1 MEQAPRNLAANLW
14 IVDRPFKLPYLRV
27 EVGTR
32 MTCIRLTGGRL
43 LLHSPVKLDAALR
56 QSLDALGEVKAI
68 VAPNRLHHL
77 FLAEYIT
84 SYPQARIYTAPSL
97 RKKRPDLRI
106 TGELGDEPQ
115 NEWRGEIEQQLFRG
129 APRLNEVVFFHPATR
144 TLVLTDLAFNIS
156 KNAAKRSP
164 LFYWLWDVGHFGPH
178 RFVRLRGIR
187 DWPAAGASVERI
199 LRWDFDRIIVSHGDV
214 VESGGYEQFASAFAF
229 LRNQRNERH
238 AQ

>member
-1 MEQAPRNLAANLW
+1 MERAPRNLAANLW
-14 IVDRPFKLPYLRV
+14 VVDRPFKLPYVRV

-32 MTCIRLTGGRL
+32 MTCIRLTGGWL
-43 LLHSPVKLDAALR
+43 VLHSPVKLDAALR
-56 QSLDALGEVKAI
+56 QSLDALGEIKAI

-84 SYPQARIYTAPSL
+84 SYPHARVYTAPSL

-115 NEWRGEIEQQLFRG
+115 NEWRGEIEQHLFRG

-144 TLVLTDLAFNIS
+144 TLVLADLAFNIS

-164 LFYWLWDVGHFGPH
+164 LFCWLWDVGHFGPH

-187 DWPAAGASVERI
+187 DRVAAQASVERI

-214 VESGGYEQFASAFAF
+214 LESGGYEQFASAFAF
-229 LRNQRNERH
+229 LRSI
-238 AQ
+238 

>member
-1 MEQAPRNLAANLW
+1 MERAPRNLAANLW
-14 IVDRPFKLPYLRV
+14 VVDRPFKLPYVRV

-43 LLHSPVKLDAALR
+43 VLHSPVKLDAALR
-56 QSLDALGEVKAI
+56 QSLDALGEIKAI

-84 SYPQARIYTAPSL
+84 SYPQARVYTAPSL

-106 TGELGDEPQ
+106 TSELGDEPQ
-115 NEWRGEIEQQLFRG
+115 NEWRGEIEQHLFRG
-129 APRLNEVVFFHPATR
+129 APPLNEVVFFHPATR

-178 RFVRLRGIR
+178 RFVRIRGIR
-187 DWPAAGASVERI
+187 DRLAAGASVERI
-199 LRWDFDRIIVSHGDV
+199 LRWNFDRIIVSHGDV
-214 VESGGYEQFASAFAF
+214 LESGGYEQFASAFAF
-229 LRNQRNERH
+229 LRNQRNER
-238 AQ
+238 

>member
-1 MEQAPRNLAANLW
+1 MERAPRNLAANLW
-14 IVDRPFKLPYLRV
+14 VVDRPFKLPYVRV

-43 LLHSPVKLDAALR
+43 VLHSPVKLDAALR
-56 QSLDALGEVKAI
+56 QSLDALGEIKAI

-77 FLAEYIT
+77 FLPEYIT
-84 SYPQARIYTAPSL
+84 LYPQARVYTAPSL

-106 TGELGDEPQ
+106 TSELGDEPQ
-115 NEWRGEIEQQLFRG
+115 NEWRGEIEQHLFRG
-129 APRLNEVVFFHPATR
+129 APPLNEVVFFHPATR

-156 KNAAKRSP
+156 INAAKRSP

-187 DWPAAGASVERI
+187 DRPAAGASVERI
-199 LRWDFDRIIVSHGDV
+199 LRWNFDRIIVSHGDV
-214 VESGGYEQFASAFAF
+214 LESGGYEQFASAFAF
-229 LRNQRNERH
+229 LRNQRNERY

>member
-1 MEQAPRNLAANLW
+1 M
-14 IVDRPFKLPYLRV
+14 
-27 EVGTR
+27 
-32 MTCIRLTGGRL
+32 
-43 LLHSPVKLDAALR
+43 LHSPVKLDAALR
-56 QSLDALGEVKAI
+56 QSLDALGEIKAI

-84 SYPQARIYTAPSL
+84 LYPQARVYTAPSL

-106 TGELGDEPQ
+106 TSELGDEPQ
-115 NEWRGEIEQQLFRG
+115 NEWRGEIEQHLFRG

-187 DWPAAGASVERI
+187 DRLAAGASVERI
-199 LRWDFDRIIVSHGDV
+199 LRWNFDRIIVSHGDV
-214 VESGGYEQFASAFAF
+214 LESGGYEQFVSAFAF
-229 LRNQRNERH
+229 LRNQRNER
-238 AQ
+238 